1 MATDTT
7 KPAPPELWPVGD
19 WTSSPRVTMN
29 TSLGNVVFELAPND
43 AQYTVVNF
51 LAYVNTGFYNNLIFH
66 RVVPGFVVQG
76 GGFTGSLTEKQ
87 PFYTPI
93 ALESDNGLSNNRGTI
108 AMARTSDPN
117 SATSQFFVNLVRNT
131 ELNFKNNNEP
141 GYAVFGKVVS
151 GLSVID
157 KIGKVA
163 ISDRGGLTDVPVKD
177 VIIKS
182 ATVTSTGTIHNKT
195 GIVTVGGVESGATW
209 EFSTDRGRTFTA
221 GRTTGSNAFRFK
233 LAEGPYEANDI
244 VIRST
249 DAAGNVSRLGR
260 TGASVVT
267 FAGKA
272 ILGDANANVLNGTN
286 SADNMFGLAGRD
298 TLNGRLGNDRIDGG
312 SGIDTMIGGGGN
324 DTYTVREAGDIVRE
338 TSNGGTDLVRSLA
351 TSYTLAEFVENGQ
364 IMLRTAANMTGNTMD
379 NTLLAGVGNN
389 ILNGGAGSDTVSY
402 SAGVSGSQGVTVSLA
417 TTDAQN
423 TGGSGTDTLILIE
436 NLLGSAFADN
446 LTGNDDDNILRGAA
460 GADTLLGAGGAD
472 TLLGGD
478 GNDTLSGG
486 DGADT
491 LIGNDGTDTLRG
503 GEGIDTLTGGAG
515 SDVFDFDALTDLGT
529 DTGSTDTIS
538 DFTVADFLDLS
549 GIDADSDTALVNE
562 AFVSTLLTSGDFTA
576 VRQLKFENGVLF
588 GNTDLVFTTAEFAI
602 NLTGITT
609 LNSADLVL

>member
-29 TSLGNVVFELAPND
+29 TSLGNVVFQLAPND

-66 RVVPGFVVQG
+66 RVVPGFVIQG
-76 GGFTGSLTEKQ
+76 GGLTGWLREKA

-131 ELNFKNNNEP
+131 ELNFQNNNEP

-157 KIGKVA
+157 KIGRVA
-163 ISDRGGLTDVPVKD
+163 IGDRGGLSDVPLKN

-182 ATVTSTGTIHNKT
+182 ATVSSTGTIHNKT
-195 GIVTVGGVESGATW
+195 GIVTVGGVEFGASW
-209 EFSTDRGRTFTA
+209 EYSTDRGKTFTA
-221 GRTTGSNAFRFK
+221 GKTTGPFRFK

-244 VIRST
+244 VIRAT

-260 TGASVVT
+260 TGASVVA

-272 ILGDANANVLNGTN
+272 ILGDANANVLKGTK
-286 SADNMFGLAGRD
+286 SADNMFGLAGKD
-298 TLNGRLGNDRIDGG
+298 TLSGGLGNDRIDGG
-312 SGIDTMIGGGGN
+312 SGIDTMIGGRGN
-324 DTYTVREAGDIVRE
+324 DTYIVREARDIVRE
-338 TSNGGTDLVRSLA
+338 TSTGGIDLVRSFA
-351 TSYTLAEFVENGQ
+351 ASYTLAEFVENGQ
-364 IMLRTAANMTGNTMD
+364 IMLRTAANMTGNTLD

-389 ILNGGAGSDTVSY
+389 ILNGGAGNDTVSY
-402 SAGVSGSQGVTVSLA
+402 SAGVSGSQGVNVSLA
-417 TTDAQN
+417 TSTAQN
-423 TGGSGTDTLILIE
+423 TGGSGTDTLISIE
-436 NLLGSAFADN
+436 NLLGTAFADN

-460 GADTLLGAGGAD
+460 GNDTLLGAGGAD
-472 TLLGGD
+472 TLIGGD
-478 GNDTLSGG
+478 GNDTLLGG

-491 LIGNDGTDTLRG
+491 LIGNDGADILRG
-503 GEGIDTLTGGAG
+503 GEGIDILTGGAG

-529 DTGSTDTIS
+529 DTGSTDTIT

-549 GIDADSDTALVNE
+549 GIDADSGTALVID
-562 AFVSTLLTSGDFTA
+562 AFLSTLLTSGDFTA
-576 VRQLKFENGVLF
+576 VGQLKFENGVLF

-609 LNSADLVL
+609 LDVANLVL